1 MKQLAATVL
10 VMAASALTTGAM
22 ARQEGPGPVER
33 PSVSAPVL
41 EGITIDGDLADW
53 PDSMTIHSLD
63 KLFNY
68 DGSRQNFEDLEGT
81 DLVEPDDLS
90 AAFAVGYSPGE
101 QLLYVAVI
109 VRDDALIASSTSNMT
124 TDAVELFVDGLRG
137 DRQVAHRE
145 DIALP
150 EIPVQQYIA
159 IPGDGP
165 VYGLP
170 EPNNPVLTGGDVTQ
184 TKTRMA
190 FHRDEDVTIYEWAIQ
205 VFDRYPD
212 RPTTLEP
219 GKRIGFDVSVADEDL
234 EEGEVGPG
242 GATQMNRL
250 DWIYWGPQWNG
261 VKHLNADLLGEL
273 VFEE

>member
-1 MKQLAATVL
+1 MTMRSTVTLALGVLAVSAT
-10 VMAASALTTGAM
+10 ATAGTQDGRA
-22 ARQEGPGPVER
+22 ER
-33 PSVSAPVL
+33 PSVGAPAL
-41 EGITIDGDLADW
+41 EGIAIDGDLSDW

-63 KLFNY
+63 KLFHY
-68 DGSRQNFEDLEGT
+68 DGMRQRFEDLERT

-90 AAFAVGYSPGE
+90 AAFAVGYSPEE

-109 VRDDALIASSTSNMT
+109 VRDETLIASSTSHLT

-137 DRQVAHRE
+137 DRRVSHRE
-145 DIALP
+145 GIELP

-170 EPNNPVLTGGDVTQ
+170 EPHNPVLTGGDVKKTG
-184 TKTRMA
+184 TRMA
-190 FHRDEDVTIYEWAIQ
+190 FRREGDITTYEWAIQ

-212 RPTTLEP
+212 EPTRLEP
-219 GKRIGFDVSVADEDL
+219 GKRIGFDVAVADEDMKD
-234 EEGEVGPG
+234 GEVSPD
-242 GATQMNRL
+242 GATQGNRL

-261 VKHLNADLLGEL
+261 VKHLNANLLGEL
-273 VFEE
+273 ILEE